1 MQFEVKDLI
10 NKIKKDGLEEAERLS
25 NDIILK
31 AKKQAEEIVSRAEET
46 ARALKTKSEK
56 EVNDYKSHAI
66 EASRQA
72 IRDLIIGVE
81 NGLKSIFENTLKDN
95 VVEVFSDNNF
105 LAELIIKI
113 TDSWAKEEK
122 LVIQLNESDFSSLEQ
137 ILRLK
142 LGNKLKEG
150 IEIKPF
156 KGISK
161 GFKIQKKNIGLHY
174 DFSVETIA
182 DILFDYL
189 NPRFKEVVKVV

>member
-10 NKIKKDGLEEAERLS
+10 NKIKKDGLEEAERVS

-31 AKKQAEEIVSRAEET
+31 AKKEAEEIVFKAEEA
-46 ARALKTKSEK
+46 ARVLKAKSES
-56 EVNDYKSHAI
+56 EVNDYKSHAL

-81 NGLKSIFENTLKDN
+81 KNLKSLFENALRDN
-95 VVEVFSDNNF
+95 VVETFSDNNF
-105 LAELIIKI
+105 LAELIIKV
-113 TDSWAKEEK
+113 TDYWIKEEK
-122 LVIQLNESDFSSLEQ
+122 LVIHLNESDFSSLEY

-142 LGNKLKEG
+142 LGNKLEQG
-150 IEIKPF
+150 IELKPF
-156 KGISK
+156 KGINK
-161 GFKIQKKNIGLHY
+161 GFKIQKKNIGLYY
-174 DFSVETIA
+174 DFSVDTIA

>member
-10 NKIKKDGLEEAERLS
+10 NKIKKDGLEEAERIS
-25 NDIILK
+25 NDIISK
-31 AKKQAEEIVSRAEET
+31 AKKEAEEIVARAEEAAGT
-46 ARALKTKSEK
+46 LKAKSEK
-56 EVNDYKSHAI
+56 EINDYKRHAL

-81 NGLKSIFENTLKDN
+81 KNLKSLFENTLKDN
-95 VVEVFSDNNF
+95 VAEVFSNDNF
-105 LAELIIKI
+105 LSELIIKI
-113 TDSWAKEEK
+113 TDSWIKEEK
-122 LVIQLNESDFSSLEQ
+122 LVIQLNESDFSGLEQ

-161 GFKIQKKNIGLHY
+161 GFKIQKKNTGLRY
-174 DFSVETIA
+174 DFSAETIA

-189 NPRFKEVVKVV
+189 NPRFKEVIKVV

>member
-10 NKIKKDGLEEAERLS
+10 NKIKKDGLEEAERVS

-31 AKKQAEEIVSRAEET
+31 AKREAEEIVSRAEE
-46 ARALKTKSEK
+46 AAKVLKLKSEK
-56 EVNDYKSHAI
+56 EANDYKRHAL

-72 IRDLIIGVE
+72 ARDLIIGVE
-81 NGLKSIFENTLKDN
+81 KNLKSLFENILKDN
-95 VVEVFSDNNF
+95 VGEVFSDNNF

-113 TDSWAKEEK
+113 TDSWIKEEK
-122 LVIQLNESDFSSLEQ
+122 VVVQLNEFDVSSLEHM
-137 ILRLK
+137 LKLK
-142 LGNKLKEG
+142 LGNKLKEE

-156 KGISK
+156 RGISK
-161 GFKIQKKNIGLHY
+161 GFRLQKKNTDLHY

>member
-10 NKIKKDGLEEAERLS
+10 NKIKKDGLEEAERVS
-25 NDIILK
+25 NNIISK
-31 AKKQAEEIVSRAEET
+31 AKKEAKEIVSRAEES
-46 ARALKTKSEK
+46 ARVLKVKLEK
-56 EVNDYKSHAI
+56 EVDDYKRHAL

-81 NGLKSIFENTLKDN
+81 KNLKSLFENTLKDN
-95 VVEVFSDNNF
+95 VAEVFSDNNF

-113 TDSWAKEEK
+113 TDYWIKEEK
-122 LVIQLNESDFSSLEQ
+122 LVVQLNESDFSNLEQ

-142 LGNKLKEG
+142 LENKLKEG

-161 GFKIQKKNIGLHY
+161 GFKIQKKNVGLQY

-189 NPRFKEVVKVV
+189 NPRFKEVIKVI

>member
-10 NKIKKDGLEEAERLS
+10 NKIKKDGLEEAERVS

-31 AKKQAEEIVSRAEET
+31 AKKEAEEIVAKAEEA
-46 ARALKTKSEK
+46 ARVLKAKSQK
-56 EVNDYKSHAI
+56 EIDDYKCHAL

-81 NGLKSIFENTLKDN
+81 KNLKSLFENTLKDN
-95 VVEVFSDNNF
+95 VAEVFSNNNF

-113 TDSWAKEEK
+113 TDSWLKEEK
-122 LVIQLNESDFSSLEQ
+122 LVFQLNESDFSSLEQ

-156 KGISK
+156 KGINK

-189 NPRFKEVVKVV
+189 NPRFKEVIKVV

>member
-10 NKIKKDGLEEAERLS
+10 NKIKKDGLEEAERIS
-25 NDIILK
+25 NDIISK
-31 AKKQAEEIVSRAEET
+31 AKKEAEEIVARAEE
-46 ARALKTKSEK
+46 AAGALKAKSEK
-56 EVNDYKSHAI
+56 EINDYKRHAL

-81 NGLKSIFENTLKDN
+81 KNLKSLFENTLKDN
-95 VVEVFSDNNF
+95 VAEVFSDNNF
-105 LAELIIKI
+105 LSELIIKI
-113 TDSWAKEEK
+113 TDSWIKEEK
-122 LVIQLNESDFSSLEQ
+122 LVIQLNESDFSGLEQ

-150 IEIKPF
+150 IEIKSF

-161 GFKIQKKNIGLHY
+161 GFKIQKKNTGLQY

-189 NPRFKEVVKVV
+189 NPRFKEVIKVV

>member
-10 NKIKKDGLEEAERLS
+10 NKIKKDGLEEAERVS
-25 NDIILK
+25 NDIISK
-31 AKKQAEEIVSRAEET
+31 AKKEAEEIVSRAEES
-46 ARALKTKSEK
+46 ARVLKVKLEK
-56 EVNDYKSHAI
+56 EVDDYKRHAL

-81 NGLKSIFENTLKDN
+81 KNLKSLFENTLKDN
-95 VVEVFSDNNF
+95 VAEVFSDNNF

-113 TDSWAKEEK
+113 TDYWIKEEK
-122 LVIQLNESDFSSLEQ
+122 LVVQLNESDFSNLEQ

-142 LGNKLKEG
+142 LENKLKEG

-161 GFKIQKKNIGLHY
+161 GFKIQKKNVGLQY

-189 NPRFKEVVKVV
+189 NPRFKEVIKVI

>member
-10 NKIKKDGLEEAERLS
+10 NKIKKDGLEEAERVS

-31 AKKQAEEIVSRAEET
+31 AKKEAEEIVTRAEED
-46 ARALKTKSEK
+46 ARVLKVKLEK
-56 EVNDYKSHAI
+56 EVNDYKCHAL

-81 NGLKSIFENTLKDN
+81 KNLKSLFENTLKDN
-95 VVEVFSDNNF
+95 VAEVFNDNNF
-105 LAELIIKI
+105 LVDLIIKI
-113 TDSWAKEEK
+113 TDSWVKEEK
-122 LVIQLNESDFSSLEQ
+122 LVVQLNESDFSSLEQ

-156 KGISK
+156 KGTSK
-161 GFKIQKKNIGLHY
+161 GFKIQKKNIGLYY

-189 NPRFKEVVKVV
+189 NPRFKEVIKVV

>member
-10 NKIKKDGLEEAERLS
+10 NKIKKDGLEEAERVS

-31 AKKQAEEIVSRAEET
+31 AKREAEEIVVRAEES
-46 ARALKTKSEK
+46 ARALKAKSEK
-56 EVNDYKSHAI
+56 EINDYKSHAL

-81 NGLKSIFENTLKDN
+81 KNLKSLFENTLKDN

-122 LVIQLNESDFSSLEQ
+122 LVVQLNESDFSSLEQ

-142 LGNKLKEG
+142 LGNKLAQG

-161 GFKIQKKNIGLHY
+161 GFKIQKKNIGLQY
-174 DFSVETIA
+174 DFSAETVA

-189 NPRFKEVVKVV
+189 NPRFKEIIKVV

>member
-10 NKIKKDGLEEAERLS
+10 NKIKKDGLEEAERVS

-31 AKKQAEEIVSRAEET
+31 AKKEAEEIVAKAEEA
-46 ARALKTKSEK
+46 ARVLKSKSQK
-56 EVNDYKSHAI
+56 EIDDYKCHAL

-81 NGLKSIFENTLKDN
+81 KNLKSLFENTLKDN
-95 VVEVFSDNNF
+95 VAEVFSNNNF

-113 TDSWAKEEK
+113 TDSWLKEEK
-122 LVIQLNESDFSSLEQ
+122 LVFQLNESDFSSLEQ

-156 KGISK
+156 KGINK

-189 NPRFKEVVKVV
+189 NPRFKEVIKVV

>member
-10 NKIKKDGLEEAERLS
+10 NKIKKDGLEEAERVS
-25 NDIILK
+25 NDIISK
-31 AKKQAEEIVSRAEET
+31 AKKEAEEIVSRAEES
-46 ARALKTKSEK
+46 ARVLKVKLEK
-56 EVNDYKSHAI
+56 EVDDYKRHAL

-81 NGLKSIFENTLKDN
+81 KNLKSLFENTLKDN
-95 VVEVFSDNNF
+95 VAEVFSDNNF

-113 TDSWAKEEK
+113 TDYWIKEEK
-122 LVIQLNESDFSSLEQ
+122 LVVQLNESDFSNLEQ

-142 LGNKLKEG
+142 LENKLKEG

-161 GFKIQKKNIGLHY
+161 GFKIQKKNVGLQY
-174 DFSVETIA
+174 DFSAETIA

-189 NPRFKEVVKVV
+189 NPRFKEVIKVI

>member
-31 AKKQAEEIVSRAEET
+31 AKKQAEEIVSKAEET

-56 EVNDYKSHAI
+56 EVNDYKCHAI

-81 NGLKSIFENTLKDN
+81 NSLKSIFENTLKDN

>member
-10 NKIKKDGLEEAERLS
+10 NKIKKDGLEEAERVS

-31 AKKQAEEIVSRAEET
+31 AKKEAEEIVAKAEEA
-46 ARALKTKSEK
+46 ARVLKAKSQK
-56 EVNDYKSHAI
+56 EIDDYKCHAL

-81 NGLKSIFENTLKDN
+81 KNLKSLFENTLKDN
-95 VVEVFSDNNF
+95 VAEVFSNNNF
-105 LAELIIKI
+105 LVELIIKI
-113 TDSWAKEEK
+113 TDSWLKEEK
-122 LVIQLNESDFSSLEQ
+122 LVFQLNESDFSSLEQ

-156 KGISK
+156 KGINK

-189 NPRFKEVVKVV
+189 NPRFKEVIKVV